1 MALNPRMVNT
11 DTQVT
16 WDGGTFRVKAGT
28 IVDIAPGSAAE
39 TAYGGAGNLTTLSA
53 QQALNIADGTS
64 PDGIFRGTG

>member
-28 IVDIAPGSAAE
+28 VVDIANGSAQE
-39 TAYGGAGNLTTLSA
+39 TAYGGASNLTTLTT
-53 QQALNIADGTS
+53 QQALNVAGGTS
-64 PDGIFRGTG
+64 PDGLYRGTG

>member
-11 DTQVT
+11 DTPVT

-28 IVDIAPGSAAE
+28 VVDIANGSALE

-53 QQALNIADGTS
+53 QQVLNVGSGTV
-64 PDGIFRGTG
+64 PDGDFRGTG

>member
-28 IVDIAPGSAAE
+28 IVDIANGSAQE
-39 TAYGGAGNLTTLSA
+39 TAYGGAGNLTTLSS
-53 QQALNIADGTS
+53 QQVLNVSSGAGFPGVGSST
-64 PDGIFRGTG
+64 

>member
-28 IVDIAPGSAAE
+28 VVDIAPGSPTE
-39 TAYGGAGNLTTLSA
+39 TAYGGAGNLTTMSA
-53 QQALNIADGTS
+53 QTALNVADGTN
-64 PDGIFRGTG
+64 PDGLYRGSG